1 MRRVNSVCVFCGS
14 NPGNDP
20 RYVEVARELGAE
32 IARRGQR
39 LVYGGASVGLMGAVA
54 DAALASGG
62 EVLGVIPES
71 LVSAEVAH
79 HGLTEL
85 RVTRSMHE
93 RKQAMAESSDGF
105 AALPGGYGT
114 FEELFEIITWR
125 QLDFHD
131 KPIGVLDVGGF
142 YAPLVDLVDGAVQAG
157 FIREGH
163 RGLIAS
169 AEDPAE
175 LLDEM
180 QASVKRNRPK
190 VTKWVEKA

>member
-20 RYVEVARELGAE
+20 RYLEVARELGTE
-32 IARRGQR
+32 IARRGER

-54 DAALASGG
+54 DAALSSGG

-105 AALPGGYGT
+105 VALPGGYGT

-190 VTKWVEKA
+190 VAKWVEKA